1 MTIQEQVKQIVAE
14 CLEKD
19 VNTIDCDQELFDME
33 GFDSMRNVMI
43 LSKIE
48 DTFDIMVPEDDIFD
62 ITTINEW
69 TAEIEKLKDKA

>member
-14 CLEKD
+14 SLEVD
-19 VNTIDCDQELFDME
+19 ALTLDCDKELFEMD
-33 GFDSMRNVMI
+33 GYDSMRSVMI

-48 DTFDIMVPEDDIFD
+48 DTFDVMVPEDDIFD

-69 TAEIEKLKDKA
+69 VAEIEKIKE